1 MAHDNLTDCSRCGS
15 NACYTQQV
23 NKEITISLC
32 YGCGFQSNT
41 IMTVGSD
48 MFNEQIETLPELY
61 KILMD
66 EEDNGKLWMPSFHNV
81 PGKGMVFIDG
91 KTVKDWKWSAVKATE
106 LSEEELKSG
115 RYPKGQTHKMDMAT
129 AKIFEQKG
137 FMDALE
143 VIGFFNIQ

>member
-66 EEDNGKLWMPSFHNV
+66 EEDNGKLWIPSFHNV
-81 PGKGMVFIDG
+81 PGKGMVFANGTDRENWSWASVQYVDE
-91 KTVKDWKWSAVKATE
+91 KTDMSTKKDFAEK
-106 LSEEELKSG
+106 
-115 RYPKGQTHKMDMAT
+115 D
-129 AKIFEQKG
+129 
-137 FMDALE
+137 FMDALSHANL
-143 VIGFFNIQ
+143 IP

>member
-81 PGKGMVFIDG
+81 PGKGMVFANGTDRENWSWASVQYVDE
-91 KTVKDWKWSAVKATE
+91 KTDMSTKKDFAEK
-106 LSEEELKSG
+106 
-115 RYPKGQTHKMDMAT
+115 D
-129 AKIFEQKG
+129 
-137 FMDALE
+137 FMDALSHANL
-143 VIGFFNIQ
+143 IP

>member
-1 MAHDNLTDCSRCGS
+1 MTHDNLTDCSRCGS

-61 KILMD
+61 KTLMD
-66 EEDNGKLWMPSFHNV
+66 EEDNGKLWIPSFHNV
-81 PGKGMVFIDG
+81 PGKGMVFANGTSRENWSWASIQYADE
-91 KTVKDWKWSAVKATE
+91 KTDMSTKKDFAEK
-106 LSEEELKSG
+106 
-115 RYPKGQTHKMDMAT
+115 D
-129 AKIFEQKG
+129 
-137 FMDALE
+137 FMDALSHANL
-143 VIGFFNIQ
+143 IP

>member
-81 PGKGMVFIDG
+81 PGKGMVFANGTDRENWSWASVQYVDK
-91 KTVKDWKWSAVKATE
+91 KTDMSTKKDFAEK
-106 LSEEELKSG
+106 
-115 RYPKGQTHKMDMAT
+115 D
-129 AKIFEQKG
+129 
-137 FMDALE
+137 FMDALSHANL
-143 VIGFFNIQ
+143 IP

>member
-15 NACYTQQV
+15 NACYSQQV

-81 PGKGMVFIDG
+81 PGKGMVFANGTDRENWSWASVQYVG
-91 KTVKDWKWSAVKATE
+91 EKTDMSTKKDFAEK
-106 LSEEELKSG
+106 
-115 RYPKGQTHKMDMAT
+115 D
-129 AKIFEQKG
+129 
-137 FMDALE
+137 FMDALSHANL
-143 VIGFFNIQ
+143 IP

>member
-48 MFNEQIETLPELY
+48 MFDEQIETLPELY

-81 PGKGMVFIDG
+81 PGKGMVFANGTDRENWSWASVQYVDE
-91 KTVKDWKWSAVKATE
+91 KTDMSTKKDFAEK
-106 LSEEELKSG
+106 
-115 RYPKGQTHKMDMAT
+115 D
-129 AKIFEQKG
+129 
-137 FMDALE
+137 FMDALSHANL
-143 VIGFFNIQ
+143 IP

>member
-66 EEDNGKLWMPSFHNV
+66 EEDNGKLWMPSFHNI
-81 PGKGMVFIDG
+81 PGKGMVFANGTDRENWG
-91 KTVKDWKWSAVKATE
+91 WASVQYVDEKTDMSTKKDFIEK
-106 LSEEELKSG
+106 
-115 RYPKGQTHKMDMAT
+115 D
-129 AKIFEQKG
+129 
-137 FMDALE
+137 FMDALSHANL
-143 VIGFFNIQ
+143 IP

>member
-15 NACYTQQV
+15 NACYSQQV

-81 PGKGMVFIDG
+81 PGKGMVFANGTDRENWSWASVQYVDK
-91 KTVKDWKWSAVKATE
+91 KTDMSTKKDFAEK
-106 LSEEELKSG
+106 
-115 RYPKGQTHKMDMAT
+115 D
-129 AKIFEQKG
+129 
-137 FMDALE
+137 FMDALSHANL
-143 VIGFFNIQ
+143 IP